1 MIDSDA
7 RLEEQPMVPH
17 GRVHPAAAAAAAS
30 SSDFSGEMNQSAA
43 SSDPSSSPP
52 YSFHFEK
59 PLPPA
64 APAGARRYQQLPP
77 APQPGSTYVVQMPK
91 DKVFRVPPPENARL
105 FQHYTRRARR
115 RARCSCARVC
125 SWLLLALVLLAAAL
139 AASAAVVYLVFKPR
153 QPDYTLLSLAVSGLG
168 GIVRNSSSAAPVA
181 FSPEFDATVR
191 ADNPNGKIGVHYEGG
206 GSHVAVSY
214 GGVRLADG
222 AWPAFYQEPG
232 NVTVLVATAK
242 GSGIR
247 FSARLLGEIA
257 AAGRLRSVP
266 FDVDVKVPV
275 RLQVGGVRTWA
286 VPVRVRCAVVV
297 DRLAADAKV
306 ESKSCRV
313 KARFLFWKD

>member
-1 MIDSDA
+1 
-7 RLEEQPMVPH
+7 MVPH
-17 GRVHPAAAAAAAS
+17 GRVHPSAAAAATS

-43 SSDPSSSPP
+43 SSDPSSSPL

-59 PLPPA
+59 PAPPA
-64 APAGARRYQQLPP
+64 AQPPADAQRYQQLPP
-77 APQPGSTYVVQMPK
+77 QPGTYVVQMPK

-115 RARCSCARVC
+115 RARCSCVRVC
-125 SWLLLALVLLAAAL
+125 SWLLLALVLLAVAL
-139 AASAAVVYLVFKPR
+139 AAFAAVVYLVFKPR
-153 QPDYTLLSLAVSGLG
+153 QPDYTLQSLAVSGLG
-168 GIVRNSSSAAPVA
+168 GIIGNASSSAAPVA

-191 ADNPNGKIGVHYEGG
+191 ADNPNSKIGVHYEGD

-222 AWPAFYQEPG
+222 AWPAFYQGPN
-232 NVTVLVATAK
+232 NVTVLVVTAK

-247 FSARLLGEIA
+247 FSERLLGEIA

-266 FDVDVKVPV
+266 FDVDIKVPV
-275 RLQVGGVRTWA
+275 RLQLGDVKTWSM
-286 VPVRVRCAVVV
+286 PVRVRCTVVV

-306 ESKSCRV
+306 VSKSCGV